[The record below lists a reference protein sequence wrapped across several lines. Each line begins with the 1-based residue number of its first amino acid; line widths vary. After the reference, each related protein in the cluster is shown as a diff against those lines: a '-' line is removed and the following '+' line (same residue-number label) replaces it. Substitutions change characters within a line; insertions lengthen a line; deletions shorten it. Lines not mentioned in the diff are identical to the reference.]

1 MKIVGLITEYN
12 PFHNGHKYHIEKA
25 KEITGAD
32 YCIAVMSGDFVQR
45 GAPAFLPKH
54 LRTDMALHGGCDM
67 IIELPVCYA
76 TGSAEYFATGA
87 ISILDNLGCVDYVCF
102 GSECGNYAALEKIA
116 QTLADEPSEYKLEL
130 QNSLKTGL
138 SFPVARQQA
147 LIKYFKDDFLV
158 SVISEPN
165 NILGIEYIKAM
176 ITNNSSMKGYTISRI
191 DSSYHDEE
199 LSSQYSSASAIRNIF
214 RNPSY
219 TPAFDLLNGQLS
231 EYSINI
237 MKKHYGVRYP
247 VHSDDFSLLLKY
259 KLLTESK
266 ESLSSYLDITPELA
280 NRIINFRNEFISTT
294 QFIDL
299 IKTKEITYS
308 RISRCMIHILLN
320 IKEFNPSMDSYAHIL
335 GFKKESSELFSEMKK
350 CSNIPLIT
358 KLSSVDQLNDWQQS
372 MLHKDIFASDLYE
385 SIVSDK
391 FKTPFMNELT
401 KQIVKH

>member
-32 YCIAVMSGDFVQR
+32 YCIAVMSGNFVQR

-54 LRTDMALHGGCDM
+54 MRAQMALENGCDL
-67 IIELPVCYA
+67 ILELPVCYA
-76 TGSAEYFATGA
+76 TGSAEYFAMGA
-87 ISILDNLGCVDYVCF
+87 ISLLDKLGCVDAVCF
-102 GSECGNYAALEKIA
+102 GSECGEYDLLYKIA
-116 QTLADEPSEYKLEL
+116 QIITNEPMQYKESL
-130 QNSLKTGL
+130 QSYLKQGVA
-138 SFPVARQQA
+138 FPAARQLA
-147 LIKYFKDDFLV
+147 IREYTKDSSLCTV
-158 SVISEPN
+158 LESPN

-308 RISRCMIHILLN
+308 RISRCMMHILLN

-335 GFKKESSELFSEMKK
+335 GFNKESSELFSEMKK

-385 SIVSDK
+385 SIISDK